1 VELTDY
7 ERSFR
12 RAGLPLLIEDYS
24 AREDVFTR
32 ALPFLGVLF
41 VLEIFNG
48 VNLEWPWPA
57 NVAAIVGSMAILFGA
72 VALLNRSHGQ
82 RALSIPKRVGTAE
95 LVAFCFVPAILPLLG
110 GGQWGSALATLIGN
124 AVTLLLVYWIVGY
137 GLLSILRWSL
147 TRLLGQLAGS
157 VTMLA
162 KAVPLLLFFAL
173 VLFVN
178 TEMWQV
184 FADVS
189 DGDLVGVSVL
199 FVALGTLFVAARLP
213 REVRLLE
220 REVGTE
226 PKLTRRQ
233 RFNVGLV
240 MFVAHGLQVLV
251 VALAIGGF
259 FVAFGVLTITPAIVD
274 SWTGTSGDEIVA
286 FNLFGDRTVI
296 TVELLRVSAAI
307 AAFSGLYYAIAVL
320 TDSTYREEFLGE
332 VEDSMRGTFRLRA
345 QYLDARRAVAT
356 PAGAP

>member
-7 ERSFR
+7 ERAFR
-12 RAGLPLLIEDYS
+12 RAGLPLLIENYS

-32 ALPFLGVLF
+32 ALPLLSVLF

-48 VNLEWPWPA
+48 VNFEWSWAA
-57 NVAAIVGSMAILFGA
+57 NLAAIVGGIVILFGA

-82 RALSIPKRVGTAE
+82 RALSIPRRVGTGE
-95 LVAFCFVPAILPLLG
+95 LVAFCVVPALLPVLG
-110 GGQWGSALATLIGN
+110 GGQWVSALVTLAGN
-124 AVTLLLVYWIVGY
+124 ALTLLVVYWIVGY
-137 GLLSILRWSL
+137 GVLSILRWSFG
-147 TRLLGQLAGS
+147 RLLGQLAGS

-162 KAVPLLLFFAL
+162 KAVPLLMFFAV

-184 FADVS
+184 FAGVS
-189 DGDLVGVSVL
+189 DGDLAGVSFL
-199 FVALGTLFVAARLP
+199 FIALGTLFIAARLP
-213 REVRLLE
+213 REVRILE

-226 PKLTRRQ
+226 PALTRRQ

-240 MFVAHGLQVLV
+240 MFVAHALQVLV
-251 VALAIGGF
+251 VAVAIGAF
-259 FVAFGVLTITPAIVD
+259 FVAFGVLTITPDVVE
-274 SWTGTSGDEIVA
+274 SWTGTTGEEVVA
-286 FNLFGDRTVI
+286 FQLFGDRTVI

-332 VEDSMRGTFRLRA
+332 VEESMRGTFRLRA
-345 QYLDARRAVAT
+345 DYLSARDRV
-356 PAGAP
+356 GLGS